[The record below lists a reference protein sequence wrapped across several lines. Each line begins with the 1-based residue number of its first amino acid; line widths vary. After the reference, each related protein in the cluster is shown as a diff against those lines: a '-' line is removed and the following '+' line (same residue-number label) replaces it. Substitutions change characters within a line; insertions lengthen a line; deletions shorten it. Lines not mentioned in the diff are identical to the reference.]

1 MTRVLFGVKSSP
13 FLLAATIKHHLK
25 KYVDIFPDTLN
36 HLNQSLYVDDFLC
49 GNVGVQAALTTCIES
64 KQILEDAIDD
74 HKESLNTLIAS
85 KVLGVA
91 WNEKSDTF
99 YFDSSDLGTFL
110 SKRIN
115 TKRYLLQAAGRLFDP
130 VGFIG
135 PYTIRIKCLIQ
146 EIWCLGLDGDV
157 NLPKQLEVSCNK
169 WCNEIHYLSEIK
181 IPRYYFQNFLPSNA
195 TTIQLHCLSDA
206 SKQAYGTVAY
216 LRIELNDGNIISSF
230 VASKGRVAPLK
241 TISIPRLELMGKLL
255 SARLSDKIATA
266 LILPV
271 SRFYWTDSSITCY
284 WIKGDFN
291 KHKVFVKNRIKEIQK
306 LSDPKEWRYCKGKD
320 NPADLISRGLP
331 LNDLKNNK
339 IWWHGPKW
347 LTMKQTEWP
356 LFSEPIIETEI
367 NNDKLELKK
376 SFNVNT
382 VVEKRQ
388 IENNLISRYSSFSKL
403 IRISALCLR
412 FIYNCKVNPVLRKI
426 DCISASEFDHVTKVL
441 VKQVQLN
448 EFLTEIKCLKNG
460 QPIPKGSKI
469 SSLNI
474 FLDEDEILRVGGRL
488 KHSTLSEFPKHQ
500 MLPKAH
506 HLTDLI
512 IEHYHKKLL
521 HSGLQTT
528 LYLIRQF
535 YWIPSGQNRVRR
547 ILNKCISCFRARRAR
562 TKTQTINQMMG
573 DLPQDTIVP
582 SRPFEKVGL
591 DYAGPIIT
599 KPNLKRSRVTLK
611 SYIAIFICFS
621 TKATHLEVVSDLT
634 TEAFLACL
642 RRFIARRFKPSVI
655 WSDNATNFK
664 GARNILNEWNEIC
677 KSNRI
682 QLFSAEEG
690 IEWNFIPPASPHFGG
705 LWEGNIKSM
714 KRILLRVAKSAI
726 MNFEE
731 LTTWKL
737 VQSLRDKF
745 WNRWSTE
752 SLTHLQTRA
761 KWSVQNPNL
770 TENQLVLLKDPN
782 TKPLDWPMG
791 RILEV
796 FPGSDGLVRVVNVK
810 TSTGILKRAITKV
823 VPLPI
828 PVILHL

>member
-1 MTRVLFGVKSSP
+1 MDLRKWRTNSSE
-13 FLLAATIKHHLK
+13 
-25 KYVDIFPDTLN
+25 
-36 HLNQSLYVDDFLC
+36 LNQRLKNLNFEVD
-49 GNVGVQAALTTCIES
+49 E
-64 KQILEDAIDD
+64 

-85 KVLGVA
+85 KVLGVG
-91 WNEKSDTF
+91 WNRKSDTF
-99 YFDSSDLGTFL
+99 YFDSRDLGTFL

-115 TKRYLLQAAGRLFDP
+115 TKGYLLQAAGRSFDP

-146 EIWCLGLDGDV
+146 EIWCLGLDWDDK
-157 NLPKQLEVSCNK
+157 LPKQLEVSWNK

-195 TTIQLHCLSDA
+195 TTIQLHCFSDA
-206 SKQAYGTVAY
+206 SKKAYGTVAY

-241 TISIPRLELMGKLL
+241 TLSIPRLELMRAFL
-255 SARLSDKIATA
+255 SARLSDKVVTA

-271 SRFYWTDSSITCY
+271 SSFYWTDSSITYY

-291 KHKVFVKNRIKEIQK
+291 RHKVFVKNRIKEIQK

-367 NNDKLELKK
+367 NDKLELKK
-376 SFNVNT
+376 S
-382 VVEKRQ
+382 
-388 IENNLISRYSSFSKL
+388 
-403 IRISALCLR
+403 
-412 FIYNCKVNPVLRKI
+412 
-426 DCISASEFDHVTKVL
+426 
-441 VKQVQLN
+441 
-448 EFLTEIKCLKNG
+448 
-460 QPIPKGSKI
+460 
-469 SSLNI
+469 
-474 FLDEDEILRVGGRL
+474 
-488 KHSTLSEFPKHQ
+488 
-500 MLPKAH
+500 
-506 HLTDLI
+506 
-512 IEHYHKKLL
+512 
-521 HSGLQTT
+521 
-528 LYLIRQF
+528 
-535 YWIPSGQNRVRR
+535 
-547 ILNKCISCFRARRAR
+547 
-562 TKTQTINQMMG
+562 IN
-573 DLPQDTIVP
+573 TIVP

-642 RRFIARRFKPSVI
+642 RRFIARRSKPSVI
-655 WSDNATNFK
+655 WSDNSTNFK

-705 LWEGNIKSM
+705 LWEANIKSM

-731 LTTWKL
+731 LTTLMAQIEAVLNSRPLSPLSSDPNDLNPLTPGHFLTNCAISSFPELYTASDSLSYHSRWKL
-737 VQSLRDKF
+737 
-745 WNRWSTE
+745 
-752 SLTHLQTRA
+752 
-761 KWSVQNPNL
+761 
-770 TENQLVLLKDPN
+770 
-782 TKPLDWPMG
+782 
-791 RILEV
+791 I
-796 FPGSDGLVRVVNVK
+796 
-810 TSTGILKRAITKV
+810 
-823 VPLPI
+823 
-828 PVILHL
+828 